1 MDNKVG
7 TSVYLMPGMAASSKI
22 FELIEFPTKYKIT
35 YLKWIKP
42 DIGESIKS
50 YSKRMSTFIDDDNP
64 VLVGVSFGGILI
76 QEISKHIKAKKVIII
91 SSVKSKVELSLSM
104 KFAKKT
110 GVHHLLPLNW
120 IDDLEKILL
129 LVFGPSIKAKVDAY
143 KKYLSERDPDYLKW
157 SIDQIVNWQ
166 QKKYDKNIIH
176 IHGEKDKVFPLRYLE
191 KNENFFTV
199 KGGTHATILR
209 DSKWFSKNLP
219 LIINKD

>member
-1 MDNKVG
+1 MNNKIE
-7 TSVYLMPGMAASSKI
+7 TSIYLMPGMAASPKI
-22 FELIEFPTKYKIT
+22 FEFIKFPSNYKII

-42 DIGESIKS
+42 NTNESIKS
-50 YSKRMSTFIDDDNP
+50 YAKRMSVCITDVNP
-64 VLVGVSFGGILI
+64 VLIGVSFGGILV
-76 QEISKHIKAKKVIII
+76 QEISKYVKVKKLIII